1 MEARMVTLTLKG
13 IPEDLYEKLKA
24 AAKANNRSINGEV
37 LFAIKRSL
45 LMKPMN
51 VEETLE
57 RTRRIRELTAHY
69 VVTDEELN
77 RFKNEGRE

>member
-1 MEARMVTLTLKG
+1 MVTLTIKG

-24 AAKANNRSINGEV
+24 TAKANNRSINGEV

-45 LMKPMN
+45 QVQPFN
-51 VEETLE
+51 VEEMLE

>member
-1 MEARMVTLTLKG
+1 MVTITLKN
-13 IPEDLYEKLKA
+13 IPAELYEKLKE
-24 AAKANNRSINGEV
+24 AAKANHRSINGEV
-37 LFAIKRSL
+37 LYAIKRSL
-45 LMKPMN
+45 MMQPLN